1 MMTQRHAAPLTL
13 PDRQAHLWWARPERF
28 TDPAELA
35 GYRAMLT
42 DDERD
47 KTDRFRFARDRHT
60 CLITRALVR
69 TTLSRYQDVPPER
82 WRFRTNDHGRP
93 NVSAP
98 ASPVRFNLSHTDG
111 LIVCLV
117 SRDRDVGVD
126 VEHLERASR
135 WVDLA
140 DRYFAPR
147 EVAALRRVT
156 AAGRPTR
163 FLEYWTLKESYI
175 KARGLGLAIPLADF
189 SFDLPA
195 RSTDD
200 IAIRFAPAIDDEP
213 ARWQFGLER
222 LASGHLV
229 ATAVER
235 GTGEPVP
242 VTLHEAVAPLA

>member
-1 MMTQRHAAPLTL
+1 MMTRRHAAPLTL
-13 PDRQAHLWWARPERF
+13 PARQAHLWLARPERF

-35 GYRAMLT
+35 RYRAMLT
-42 DDERD
+42 DDERE

-69 TTLSRYQDVPPER
+69 TTLSRYEDVPPER

-93 NVSAP
+93 DVSAP

-117 SRDRDVGVD
+117 SRDRKVGVD
-126 VEHLERASR
+126 VEPLERASR

-140 DRYFAPR
+140 DRFFAPR
-147 EVAALRRVT
+147 EAAALRRVT
-156 AAGRPTR
+156 AAARPAR

-195 RSTDD
+195 RSAHD
-200 IAIRFAPAIDDEP
+200 IAIRFTPVIDDEP

-222 LASGHLV
+222 LESGHLV

-235 GTGEPVP
+235 GTGDLIPVI
-242 VTLHEAVAPLA
+242 LHEAVAPLG